1 MHRNQVANDPAIV
14 DDVTTSSSGDLEKEI
29 EDLKHRVM
37 SLERLLMRVV
47 DKLELDYPGI
57 IV

>member
-1 MHRNQVANDPAIV
+1 MHTKQTTGALVNA
-14 DDVTTSSSGDLEKEI
+14 DDVTTSPVDDLEKTINEL
-29 EDLKHRVM
+29 ETRVT